1 MRHEV
6 AADKPTVAEQHDS
19 PQVHR
24 PDLRHTLLLAP
35 PRYLNQS
42 AVASS
47 IFAAVHTGASLHPSI
62 FSSMMRTPSS
72 KRVRGSHLSSRRI
85 MAMSPNVHSG
95 SPGRLGMFTFG
106 PSRSST
112 SRLTL

>member
-6 AADKPTVAEQHDS
+6 AANKPAVAEQHDS

-24 PDLRHTLLLAP
+24 QVLRHTWLFA

-62 FSSMMRTPSS
+62 FSSMIRTPSS

-85 MAMSPNVHSG
+85 MEMSPNVHSG

-106 PSRSST
+106 PLRRST
-112 SRLTL
+112 SRLML